1 MTTLAPEVADA
12 KVVGRVET
20 VVTADTDWILAT
32 TWDGRLALVG
42 LDVVVVVGLALESSV
57 LSV

>member
-20 VVTADTDWILAT
+20 VVTADTDWILASR
-32 TWDGRLALVG
+32 WNG
-42 LDVVVVVGLALESSV
+42 GLALSGLLVEV
-57 LSV
+57 LSAGAA